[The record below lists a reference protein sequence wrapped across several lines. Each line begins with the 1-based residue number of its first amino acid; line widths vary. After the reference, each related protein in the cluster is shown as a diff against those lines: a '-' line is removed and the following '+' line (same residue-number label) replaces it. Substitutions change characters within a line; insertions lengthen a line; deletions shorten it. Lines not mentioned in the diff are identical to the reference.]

1 MEEAVSGG
9 RGYYFL
15 VLIQL
20 LVILITND
28 IKIHQGFNGKRRKLT
43 GHFK

>member
-9 RGYYFL
+9 KGYYFV

-20 LVILITND
+20 LVLTND
-28 IKIHQGFNGKRRKLT
+28 IKIHQGFNGKRR
-43 GHFK
+43 